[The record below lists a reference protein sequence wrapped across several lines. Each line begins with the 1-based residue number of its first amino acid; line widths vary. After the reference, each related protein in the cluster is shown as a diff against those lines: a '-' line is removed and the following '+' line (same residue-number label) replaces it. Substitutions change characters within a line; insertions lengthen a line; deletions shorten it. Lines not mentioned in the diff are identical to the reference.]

1 MVTLVVTQRVLRRPD
16 ARPLLGRRG
25 FTVIELLVVLAVM
38 ALLLSVA
45 APRYVQHVDHARETA
60 LRHDLHAMRDAI
72 DKFYTDQGRYPKELA
87 ELVQRRYL
95 RAIPVDPVTE
105 RQGTWVV
112 VPGRAGSA
120 VEDGVA
126 DVHSGARGNALDGSS
141 YASW

>member
-1 MVTLVVTQRVLRRPD
+1 MVTMTVTQTLHRRAD
-16 ARPLLGRRG
+16 AWPPLGRRG

-45 APRYVQHVDHARETA
+45 APRYVQHVDRARETT

-72 DKFYTDQGRYPKELA
+72 DKFCTDQGRYPKELA

-95 RAIPVDPVTE
+95 RAIPIDPVTE
-105 RQGTWVV
+105 REDTWVV
-112 VPGRAGSA
+112 VPGRTGNA

-126 DVHSGARGNALDGSS
+126 DVRSGARGNALDGSS

>member
-1 MVTLVVTQRVLRRPD
+1 MGVAKHRRGKAKVVI
-16 ARPLLGRRG
+16 GRHG

-45 APRYVQHVDHARETA
+45 APRYVQHVDRARETT
-60 LRHDLHAMRDAI
+60 LRHDLYAMRDAI
-72 DKFYTDQGRYPKELA
+72 DKFCADQGRYPKDLS

-95 RAIPVDPVTE
+95 RDIPVDPLTE
-105 RQGTWVV
+105 RRDTWTV
-112 VPGRAGSA
+112 VPGRTGSA

-126 DVHSGARGNALDGSS
+126 DVHSGARATALDGSS

>member
-1 MVTLVVTQRVLRRPD
+1 MIAAGHRRGE
-16 ARPLLGRRG
+16 AKAVIRSCG

-45 APRYVQHVDHARETA
+45 APRYVQHVDRARETT
-60 LRHDLHAMRDAI
+60 LRHDLYAMRDAI
-72 DKFYTDQGRYPKELA
+72 DKFCADQGRYPKDLP

-95 RAIPVDPVTE
+95 RAVPMDPVTQ
-105 RQGTWVV
+105 RRDTWVI
-112 VPGRAGSA
+112 VPGRTGSA

-126 DVHSGARGNALDGSS
+126 DVHSGAGGNALDGSG